1 MTITIDPDVIPIT
14 QPDIDEEEYDADDF
28 EYPDEQTYPKPDWK
42 P

>member
-1 MTITIDPDVIPIT
+1 MTITIDPDLIPIT
-14 QPDIDEEEYDADDF
+14 QPDIDEEEYDEDDF